1 MKVMIYSNQKVTCRS
16 YLSLRGTNIL
26 LTVNNIPT
34 MAQMWSKASPMCSVM
49 TNSVRFS
56 KLTLVKY
63 LAIQTQTDRI
73 IIKEYN

>member
-1 MKVMIYSNQKVTCRS
+1 MIYSNQKATCRS

-34 MAQMWSKASPMCSVM
+34 MAQLWSKITSPMCSVM

>member
-1 MKVMIYSNQKVTCRS
+1 
-16 YLSLRGTNIL
+16 
-26 LTVNNIPT
+26 